1 LFEIALVQRPASAAF
16 VTSLVGDVD
25 GFGFDGTECDFAAGD
40 LDHNGLLERGEQL
53 PNSVLGS
60 TRPRNH
66 RDLSTDT
73 MLVAREK
80 MPIDIDHVFD
90 LRANSTGAAPLT
102 PIWARLTLLVGDART
117 RAGTRNVVR
126 IDGRRVGEIV
136 GSTQKKLKAGAI
148 ASTVIELSPAAL
160 LELTDGSAHVE
171 ISRDP
176 GTGSDDIMIDY
187 SRLEIAFGR

>member
-1 LFEIALVQRPASAAF
+1 MSTSSHPSEIVNPGDEIEVVVLNINKDKQEISLGIKQTETNPWTRVAEKYPPNTVVEGTVRNLTNYGAFIEIEGNILTEKLVMAM
-16 VTSLVGDVD
+16 DV
-25 GFGFDGTECDFAAGD
+25 E
-40 LDHNGLLERGEQL
+40 
-53 PNSVLGS
+53 VL
-60 TRPRNH
+60 N
-66 RDLSTDT
+66 
-73 MLVAREK
+73 ARSRSS
-80 MPIDIDHVFD
+80 I
-90 LRANSTGAAPLT
+90 APT
-102 PIWARLTLLVGDART
+102 WARLTLLVGDART

-160 LELTDGSAHVE
+160 LELSDGSAQVE